1 MTRVRTALTAVSLLA
16 LGACSTVQG
25 WWPINGARAAQV
37 EPAPVAAPVAESTT
51 RPTLVVTIVVDQFSA
66 NLFNQYRDDFTGGMA
81 MLAQQ
86 GRVHANG
93 FQQHGLTETCPGH
106 STVLSGMNPA
116 HTGIPA
122 NDWIDPA
129 TGEEVYCLAAPANH
143 LAHGNDRSD
152 NGPVGPGQ
160 LEVSTLADWLK
171 TASPQSR
178 VYAVSGKDRGA
189 INLNGHLGDGAF
201 WYTDGFGFTT
211 YVEPGQT
218 PEARLAPMTALN
230 ARIAERLRATPPS
243 WTYTNDAC
251 RRLTGDWTINGQT
264 LHSDLP
270 PQNFALDTSPM
281 LDEMTLEAATELLET
296 KQLGRRGVVDMLG
309 VSLSGTDRIGHA
321 FGTQGPEM
329 CEQLHRMDAALGR
342 FLQRLPQGA
351 IVVLTADHGGSDF
364 VERLAVRGYPQAHR
378 ADPQRFTR
386 INDALKTQ
394 FGLDYG
400 PLSQGGSGLVVG
412 DKDHKAL
419 PEPLRSQII
428 AAALPLLRA
437 NPDIAFAESREVLL
451 TEPLPPANI
460 TPDLMTVR
468 QRMRLSTVAGRSPD
482 LVIALTENV
491 VSGGRVGG
499 TIANH
504 GTPWDYDRRVPII
517 FWWPGAQG
525 QERFLPIRTID
536 IAPTL
541 APIIGVQAPAGLDGR
556 CIDLQAPGGSTCP
569 ARP

>member
-1 MTRVRTALTAVSLLA
+1 MTRVRTALVAASLLA

-25 WWPINGARAAQV
+25 WWPLESG
-37 EPAPVAAPVAESTT
+37 PTAPAAPVAESTT

-116 HTGIPA
+116 RTGIPA

-129 TGEEVYCLAAPANH
+129 TGKEVYCLFSPRNH
-143 LAHGNDRSD
+143 LAHGDDTSD
-152 NGPVGPGQ
+152 NGVVGTEQ
-160 LEVSTLADWLK
+160 LEVTTLADWLK

-218 PEARLAPMTALN
+218 PEARLAPVAALN
-230 ARIAERLRATPPS
+230 TRIAGRLRATPPS
-243 WTYTNDAC
+243 WTYTHDAC
-251 RRLTGDWTINGQT
+251 RALTGDWVINGRT

-270 PQNFALDTSPM
+270 PEGFKLDTSPM
-281 LDEMTLEAATELLET
+281 LDELTLEAATELLET
-296 KQLGRRGVVDMLG
+296 RQMGRRGVVDMLG

-329 CEQLHRMDAALGR
+329 CEQMYRLDAALGR
-342 FLQRLPQGA
+342 FLERLPQGA

-364 VERLAVRGYPQAHR
+364 VERLAARGYPQAHR
-378 ADPQRFTR
+378 ADPQRLAA
-386 INDALKTQ
+386 INEALKVR
-394 FGLDYG
+394 FGLADG
-400 PLSQGGSGLVVG
+400 PLSPGGSGLVVG
-412 DKDHKAL
+412 DRDLKAL
-419 PEPLRSQII
+419 PEPVRTRVIE
-428 AAALPLLRA
+428 AAIPLLRA
-437 NPDIAFAESREVLL
+437 NPDVAFAESRDVLL
-451 TEPLPPANI
+451 AEPLPPADL

-482 LVIALTENV
+482 LIVALSENV

-504 GTPWDYDRRVPII
+504 GSPWDYDRRVPII

-541 APIIGVQAPAGLDGR
+541 APIVGVQTPAGLDGR
-556 CIDLQAPGGSTCP
+556 CIDLQAPGGSNCP
-569 ARP
+569 AQP

>member
-1 MTRVRTALTAVSLLA
+1 MPRVSIAFAAAALLV
-16 LGACSTVQG
+16 LGGCSTVQDL
-25 WWPINGARAAQV
+25 WPVRAA
-37 EPAPVAAPVAESTT
+37 EAPVPLAESTT

-81 MLAQQ
+81 VLAQQ

-116 HTGIPA
+116 RTGIPA
-122 NDWIDPA
+122 NDWVDPT
-129 TGEEVYCLAAPANH
+129 TGQEVYCLAAPANH
-143 LAHGNDRSD
+143 LAHGDDTSD

-160 LEVSTLADWLK
+160 LEVTTLADWLK
-171 TASPQSR
+171 AASPQSR

-218 PEARLAPMTALN
+218 PEARLAPLTALN

-243 WTYTNDAC
+243 WTYTRDAC
-251 RRLTGDWTINGQT
+251 LGLTGDWEINGRT

-270 PQNFALDTSPM
+270 PGNFALDTSPM
-281 LDEMTLEAATELLET
+281 LDELTLEAATELLET

-329 CEQLHRMDAALGR
+329 CEQMHRLDAALGR
-342 FLQRLPQGA
+342 FLERLPQGA
-351 IVVLTADHGGSDF
+351 VVVLTADHGGSDF
-364 VERLAVRGYPQAHR
+364 VERLAVRGYPRAHR
-378 ADPQRFTR
+378 ADSARLAT
-386 INDALKTQ
+386 INDALKAQ

-400 PLSQGGSGLVVG
+400 PLSPGGSGLVVG
-412 DKDHKAL
+412 DRDHKAL
-419 PEPLRSQII
+419 PEPLRTRII
-428 AAALPLLRA
+428 TAAIPLLQA
-437 NPDIAFAESREVLL
+437 NPDVAFAESRDVLL
-451 TEPLPPANI
+451 AEPLPPADI

-482 LVIALTENV
+482 LIIALTENV

-504 GTPWDYDRRVPII
+504 GSPWDYDRRVPII
-517 FWWPGAQG
+517 FWWPGARG

-541 APIIGVQAPAGLDGR
+541 APIVGVQAPAGLDGR
-556 CIDLQAPGGSTCP
+556 CIDLQAPGGAVCP